1 MHNSTNNIEGVVF
14 LPSIRSIIVNR
25 FLRLSKYKY
34 RLEND
39 LLQIE
44 HFSNETTEPPKNM
57 AKHLNIT
64 TDNHMGSVVYTLFPK
79 KQLED
84 TIILYL
90 HGGAYVRSFS
100 NIHWHFIRKL
110 SLKTSSLIIAPEYPL
125 APKSSYQETHA
136 MLKSL
141 IHAKK
146 DIFKNK
152 NVIIMGDSA
161 GAGLAVGLSK
171 YIDETLCF
179 KRVKYILIS
188 PWLDLTLNHPMILE
202 IEPNDPILNVK
213 GLRLAA
219 SHYAKDTML
228 DHPLLSPVNGNI
240 DHILDMT
247 IFTGTYDI
255 LHSDALALHEKFQ
268 KNNQTSHLFIYHKMI
283 HDWPLLPMPEANQVF
298 KQIVNMIKT

>member
-1 MHNSTNNIEGVVF
+1 
-14 LPSIRSIIVNR
+14 LPSIRSVIMNK

-39 LLQIE
+39 LLQIK

-84 TIILYL
+84 TVILYL

-125 APKSSYQETHA
+125 APKSSFKETYL
-136 MLKSL
+136 MLESL
-141 IHAKK
+141 IDAKK
-146 DIFKNK
+146 DVFNDKNI
-152 NVIIMGDSA
+152 VIMGDSA
-161 GAGLAVGLSK
+161 GAGLAIGLSK
-171 YIDETLCF
+171 HINNSLSPKTI
-179 KRVKYILIS
+179 KYILIS
-188 PWLDLTLNHPMILE
+188 PWLDLTLTHPMILD
-202 IEPNDPILNVK
+202 IEPNDPILSVK

-219 SHYAKDTML
+219 SLYAKDTML
-228 DHPLLSPVNGNI
+228 EHPLLSPVNGNI
-240 DHILDMT
+240 DYILDMT

-268 KNNQTSHLFIYHKMI
+268 KNNQTSRLFIYHEMI